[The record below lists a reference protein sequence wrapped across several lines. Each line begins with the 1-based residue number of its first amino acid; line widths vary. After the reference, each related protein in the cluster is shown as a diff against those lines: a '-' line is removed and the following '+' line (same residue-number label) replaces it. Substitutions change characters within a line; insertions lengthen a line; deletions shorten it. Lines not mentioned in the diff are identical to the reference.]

1 MNINDTLI
9 IMERLNRKS
18 MQQKIC
24 AAKNFMKGA
33 KNVIQN
39 GDAINVIKIRQ
50 YNIINKNNS
59 HER

>member
-1 MNINDTLI
+1 
-9 IMERLNRKS
+9 
-18 MQQKIC
+18 
-24 AAKNFMKGA
+24 MKGA
-33 KNVIQN
+33 KNVMQN